1 MTIKE
6 LEERLGLPR
15 ASIRFYEQEGFIR
28 PARGE
33 NNYRDYSEE
42 DLATLEKVKLL
53 RQLGLPLDTIK
64 KVQRGE
70 LELDTAL
77 AM

>member
-1 MTIKE
+1 MSGK
-6 LEERLGLPR
+6 RKP
-15 ASIRFYEQEGFIR
+15 SSR

-53 RQLGLPLDTIK
+53 RQLHMDLATIRAVQSGALPLE
-64 KVQRGE
+64 R
-70 LELDTAL
+70 AL
-77 AM
+77 FTQLT